1 MKFPMHDVPVHYF
14 TFNNIERKQQHK
26 FSVSYGEDQSIEHWD
41 RIMDDLI
48 NSFGPPGNDQR
59 WMYSSTF
66 STMTFYFKD
75 PEDLMLARLKVDYQ

>member
-1 MKFPMHDVPVHYF
+1 MHDVLVHYF
-14 TFNNIERKQQHK
+14 TFNNIEPKQQHK
-26 FSVSYGEDQSIEHWD
+26 FSVSHGEYLTIKQWN

-48 NSFGPPGNDQR
+48 NSFGPPGVDQR

-75 PEDLMLARLKVDYQ
+75 PEDLMLARLKIDYQ